1 MSYFSWRTPVFAF
14 YSRALYQHVAR
25 GWRGSGL
32 GYLFLI
38 TACCSLLL
46 TVPAAS
52 SIDEFFGQELLPVIE
67 QVPTLT
73 IRDGALQP
81 VGPTPLI
88 ISLPGS
94 SKPAL
99 IIDASAQ
106 PKLDELFP
114 QVWLLQHQV
123 RVLQPDG
130 RYQAADISS
139 VGDMVLD
146 KTTLM
151 ALVDKMRSIIKVLS
165 VVPIQ
170 LGEYF
175 YRLMQA
181 LLYSLAGLAYCR
193 VLKVSLGYGV
203 LLRLTCVAMTPGLLV
218 STLLFVGGIHLPVL
232 GVLYF
237 VASQAYLYFAIQSV
251 ALIQDSSDSY
261 IEV

>member
-1 MSYFSWRTPVFAF
+1 MSSFSWRTPFFAF

-25 GWRGSGL
+25 AWRGSGL
-32 GYLFLI
+32 GYLFLV

-52 SIDEFFGQELLPVIE
+52 SIDDFFDQELLPVID

-81 VGPTPLI
+81 VAPTPLI
-88 ISLPGS
+88 ISLPGN

-123 RVLQPDG
+123 RVLQQDG
-130 RYQAADISS
+130 RYQVADISS

-146 KTTLM
+146 KPMLM
-151 ALVDKMRSIIKVLS
+151 ALVDKMRSITKVLS
-165 VVPIQ
+165 IVPIQ
-170 LGEYF
+170 LGKYF

-193 VLKVSLGYGV
+193 LLKVSLGYQV
-203 LLRLTCVAMTPGLLV
+203 LLRLTCVAMTPALLI
-218 STLLFVGGIHLPVL
+218 SSLLFFMGFNLPVL

-251 ALIQDSSDSY
+251 GAAPRSDDAY